1 MKRSPFIVGILVV
14 QDETKPR
21 ESREEDRE
29 GRYTR
34 SVLLLDLETLN
45 SSIIVTIITV
55 ARLNSIIS
63 IYH

>member
-34 SVLLLDLETLN
+34 SVLLDFETLN
-45 SSIIVTIITV
+45 SSIIVTIIIV